1 MLVDLSFFS
10 SLENHATRIDS
21 PDLEVEPDDILVL
34 QNAEPRSPSGM
45 PQAGYWAIRKKLAKV
60 GVKDMTGMSDARM
73 SETALS
79 IINLHVTQK
88 LILVVNCL

>member
-1 MLVDLSFFS
+1 
-10 SLENHATRIDS
+10 
-21 PDLEVEPDDILVL
+21 
-34 QNAEPRSPSGM
+34 
-45 PQAGYWAIRKKLAKV
+45 
-60 GVKDMTGMSDARM
+60 MTGMSDARM